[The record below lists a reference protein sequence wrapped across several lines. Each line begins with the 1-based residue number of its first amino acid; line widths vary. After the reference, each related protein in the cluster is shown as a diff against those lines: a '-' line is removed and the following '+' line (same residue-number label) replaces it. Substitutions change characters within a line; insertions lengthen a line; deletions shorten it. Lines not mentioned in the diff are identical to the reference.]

1 MYPDPKRVKDNR
13 VIVRLD
19 DYEHGLLVA
28 LANYKGV
35 PLATLLREIVM
46 SEAGDILD
54 QQPQTHTQT
63 TD

>member
-1 MYPDPKRVKDNR
+1 MYPDPRRVKDNR

-46 SEAGDILD
+46 SEASEILD
-54 QQPQTHTQT
+54 PHVQHHAET

>member
-1 MYPDPKRVKDNR
+1 MYQDPRRVKDNR

-19 DYEHGLLVA
+19 DYEHSLLVA

-46 SEAGDILD
+46 SEACEILD

>member
-1 MYPDPKRVKDNR
+1 MYPDPRRVKDNR

-46 SEAGDILD
+46 SEAGEILD
-54 QQPQTHTQT
+54 LQQQNATQT

>member
-19 DYEHGLLVA
+19 DYEHSLLVA
-28 LANYKGV
+28 LANYRGV
-35 PLATLLREIVM
+35 PLATMLREIVM
-46 SEAGDILD
+46 SEAGEILD
-54 QQPQTHTQT
+54 QQPQVHTEA

>member
-1 MYPDPKRVKDNR
+1 MYSDPRRVKDNR
-13 VIVRLD
+13 VIVRFD
-19 DYEHGLLVA
+19 DYEHSLLLA

-35 PLATLLREIVM
+35 PLATLLREIAM
-46 SEAGDILD
+46 SEASDILE

>member
-1 MYPDPKRVKDNR
+1 MYPDPKRAKDNR

>member
-1 MYPDPKRVKDNR
+1 MYPDPRRVKDNR

-19 DYEHGLLVA
+19 DYEHSLLVA

-46 SEAGDILD
+46 SEAGEILD
-54 QQPQTHTQT
+54 QQPQALTHKTN
-63 TD
+63 

>member
-1 MYPDPKRVKDNR
+1 MYPDPKRVKCNR

-19 DYEHGLLVA
+19 DYEHSLLVA

-46 SEAGDILD
+46 SEAGEILD
-54 QQPQTHTQT
+54 LQQQNVTQT

>member
-1 MYPDPKRVKDNR
+1 MYPDPKRIKDNR

-19 DYEHGLLVA
+19 DYEHSLLVA

-46 SEAGDILD
+46 SEAGEILD
-54 QQPQTHTQT
+54 LQQQNVTQT

>member
-1 MYPDPKRVKDNR
+1 MYPDPKRVKCNR

-19 DYEHGLLVA
+19 DYEHSLLVA

-46 SEAGDILD
+46 SEAG
-54 QQPQTHTQT
+54 
-63 TD
+63 